1 MASRPPAGHLPVTIL
16 TGFLGAG
23 KTTLLNHI
31 LSNQN
36 GLKVGALVN
45 EFGAVDIDTSLLV
58 SSSSISDEVVEL
70 TNGCICCTIND
81 SLCRALQQLLERRDQ
96 LDHLV
101 LETSGVSEPGPVM
114 QTIQLP
120 MFAGALRL
128 DGVVAVADASTFAA
142 RLDPQRVDVAGS
154 SELVETQVM
163 QADIVVLNKTD
174 LVSGPQLQ
182 QAPAVSRELPRR

>member
-1 MASRPPAGHLPVTIL
+1 MLTGSENSRGSDPLPVTIL

-31 LSNQN
+31 LSNQS

-45 EFGAVDIDTSLLV
+45 EFGAVDIDSSLLV
-58 SSSSISDEVVEL
+58 SSENISTDVVEL

-81 SLCRALQQLLERRDQ
+81 SLCNALQQLLQRRDQ

-114 QTIQLP
+114 QTIQMP

-128 DGVVAVADASTFAA
+128 DAVVAVADASSFAA
-142 RLDPQRVDVAGS
+142 RLARRDEAPGG

-163 QADIVVLNKTD
+163 QADILVLNKTD
-174 LVSGPQLQ
+174 LVNAMQLQ
-182 QAPAVSRELPRR
+182 QARRARGL